1 MCARKGKYFSD
12 HKLKLMTLTVDLN
25 LDRVKKNYIAEFT
38 GDKSFY
44 SIVIV

>member
-1 MCARKGKYFSD
+1 
-12 HKLKLMTLTVDLN
+12 MTLTVDLN

-44 SIVIV
+44 SIVIA